1 MSNSLGDSRISFIH
15 QNLQS
20 IGNCVESLELLLE
33 QNSNCKVLCCTEH
46 WKTASQLEN
55 YAINGF
61 SLLTSFCR
69 KKENS
74 HGGSAI
80 FVSQDFKCKARD
92 DIKSFS
98 IEEVFECCAGEF
110 KSNGSK
116 FVIVCIYRPS
126 GADVEHFLARL
137 DELLDLIV
145 NEKVKVFLLGDFNI
159 DFLSNNQCLRDL
171 LSIFLSY
178 DLRYTIFQPTRITV
192 TSSTCIHNIVTNYD
206 DIYKSKVLNA
216 NISDHTAQSIEID
229 FKTNNM
235 AEVSYRVFNKKT
247 KETFKNT
254 LARTDWTF
262 LYTIPNNDVNSQWN
276 AFMEVVLI
284 QFEKHFIHK
293 KKKVGKFEK
302 KKSWALG
309 DPDIEECKRQLDVL
323 YVMKTRDS
331 LYRESYNKKKKEY
344 NMLLVNK
351 KKEHFSKRLK
361 NSDNK
366 SKSAWAIVNEIK
378 GNKRNVGIETEE
390 DMQRTADNFN
400 NFFANAATNALA
412 QLDYIPFS
420 SDIPYAENVMGYKV
434 VDLEELTECVDGLKN
449 KLSSG

>member
-98 IEEVFECCAGEF
+98 MEEVFECCAGKF

-126 GADVEHFLARL
+126 GADVELFLARL

-192 TSSTCIHNIVTNYD
+192 TSSTCVDNIATNYD

-216 NISDHTAQSIEID
+216 NISDHIAQSIEINQTTWL
-229 FKTNNM
+229 K
-235 AEVSYRVFNKKT
+235 VFNKKN

-351 KKEHFSKRLK
+351 KKKHLFQK
-361 NSDNK
+361 
-366 SKSAWAIVNEIK
+366 IK
-378 GNKRNVGIETEE
+378 KFQQQVKKC
-390 DMQRTADNFN
+390 
-400 NFFANAATNALA
+400 
-412 QLDYIPFS
+412 
-420 SDIPYAENVMGYKV
+420 MGY
-434 VDLEELTECVDGLKN
+434 
-449 KLSSG
+449 

>member
-74 HGGSAI
+74 HGG
-80 FVSQDFKCKARD
+80 K
-92 DIKSFS
+92 
-98 IEEVFECCAGEF
+98 VFECCAGEF
-110 KSNGSK
+110 KSNGYK

-126 GADVEHFLARL
+126 GADVELFLARL

-192 TSSTCIHNIVTNYD
+192 TSSTCIDNIVTNYD

-229 FKTNNM
+229 LKQTTWLK
-235 AEVSYRVFNKKT
+235 VFNKKN

-351 KKEHFSKRLK
+351 KKDHFSKRLK
-361 NSDNK
+361 NSDK
-366 SKSAWAIVNEIK
+366 S
-378 GNKRNVGIETEE
+378 
-390 DMQRTADNFN
+390 
-400 NFFANAATNALA
+400 
-412 QLDYIPFS
+412 
-420 SDIPYAENVMGYKV
+420 
-434 VDLEELTECVDGLKN
+434 
-449 KLSSG
+449 